1 MSLIQFLGGA
11 EEIGRS
17 AMLLSMDK
25 LKLMFEYGLKPA
37 DPPQPPMPAP
47 HDIDALF
54 LTHCHLDH
62 SGMVPDLV
70 SRSGCRVY
78 CTPLT
83 LELSDLLAND
93 SLKIAKE
100 EGYPLPFGRDALRH
114 MYANSEEVSMGDIIP
129 LRNIEIAVHD
139 AGHIPGAVMY
149 EIIDQNTI
157 LYTGDLNTIKTN
169 LVMDAKPLRC
179 DILIM
184 ESTYAGRE
192 HPPRFKVEAEFVE
205 KIHEVVDAGGK
216 VIVPSFGV
224 SRTQEI
230 LIMLMKERLSVWL
243 DGMGRDVNRIYFDY
257 PEYIRDVRRLKK
269 AVRRVN
275 IVRGGMKRE
284 RVLRDADVVITTSGM
299 LNGGPVMDYIS
310 MIMDDPANAIFLTGY
325 QVEGTNGR
333 MLLEEG
339 MIDLQGVKQRVECRI
354 MQFDFSAHAGHSDL
368 IRFARM
374 CEPSKV
380 ILMHGNADERLAI
393 ANELKGEMDVI
404 LPRAGEKIEI

>member
-1 MSLIQFLGGA
+1 
-11 EEIGRS
+11 
-17 AMLLSMDK
+17 
-25 LKLMFEYGLKPA
+25 
-37 DPPQPPMPAP
+37 
-47 HDIDALF
+47 
-54 LTHCHLDH
+54 
-62 SGMVPDLV
+62 
-70 SRSGCRVY
+70 
-78 CTPLT
+78 
-83 LELSDLLAND
+83 
-93 SLKIAKE
+93 
-100 EGYPLPFGRDALRH
+100 
-114 MYANSEEVSMGDIIP
+114 
-129 LRNIEIAVHD
+129 
-139 AGHIPGAVMY
+139 
-149 EIIDQNTI
+149 
-157 LYTGDLNTIKTN
+157 
-169 LVMDAKPLRC
+169 
-179 DILIM
+179 
-184 ESTYAGRE
+184 
-192 HPPRFKVEAEFVE
+192 
-205 KIHEVVDAGGK
+205 
-216 VIVPSFGV
+216 V

-230 LIMLMKERLSVWL
+230 LIMLMEERLSVWL

-333 MLLEEG
+333 MLIEEG